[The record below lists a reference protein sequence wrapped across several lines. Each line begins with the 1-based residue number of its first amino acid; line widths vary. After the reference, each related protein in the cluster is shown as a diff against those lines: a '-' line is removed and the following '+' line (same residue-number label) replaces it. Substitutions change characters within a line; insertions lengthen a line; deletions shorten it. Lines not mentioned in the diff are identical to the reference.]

1 MVLEMISLKTVRG
14 YGKMKGIAYFAEELQ
29 LDPMVQSQHMVKE
42 IPNLF
47 PLGFFHQQADLKL
60 QVLILCS
67 TG

>member
-1 MVLEMISLKTVRG
+1 
-14 YGKMKGIAYFAEELQ
+14 MKGIAYFAEELQ